1 MSTTGDWCFKDP
13 SLEDNLKKALTEMI
27 LLHLLSREEQ
37 YIGALSEIIQK
48 KSGGSL
54 TLVFPYAAIYRMQQ
68 AELIEESGKRIAP
81 DGRRRQ
87 YFRITDVGRKQLDR
101 LLHTYRLFI
110 RGLEMIIDEGAD
122 AT

>member
-1 MSTTGDWCFKDP
+1 
-13 SLEDNLKKALTEMI
+13 MI
-27 LLHLLSREEQ
+27 LLHLLSREEH

-110 RGLEMIIDEGAD
+110 RGLK
-122 AT
+122 

>member
-27 LLHLLSREEQ
+27 LLHLLSREEH